1 MNEMFL
7 KRCEDVIQEG
17 SSSFYQAFRG
27 LPSPRREAVNV
38 IYAFCRI
45 IDDSVDEPENAPYS
59 IHELREH
66 FLSLESSEGHFI
78 WPALRWLFRQFPDLD
93 KGPFLRQMDGQCSDL
108 SLTHYTTMEQL
119 EQYCY
124 LVAGTVGEML
134 LPILREES
142 SAEIITSGIAL
153 GKGMQIVN
161 IIRDLGEDQKRG
173 RRYIPL
179 ELMNKHGYTEE
190 QMAREEINH
199 SLIELIQD
207 LKGLALHWFQ
217 QGLANIDTY
226 PGTSGMAVELAATF
240 YVRILNAVEA
250 NGYDVFTRRAYVSDE
265 EKMELFLSI
274 YSRYSQA
281 SVGGGIAIQ

>member
-1 MNEMFL
+1 MNEIFL
-7 KRCEDVIQEG
+7 NRCEDLIQEG

-45 IDDSVDEPENAPYS
+45 IDDSVDEPEKGPYS

-66 FLSLESSEGHFI
+66 FLSLDSSEGHFI
-78 WPALRWLFRQFPDLD
+78 WPALRWLFTQFPNLD
-93 KGPFLRQMDGQCSDL
+93 KEPFLRQMEGQCSDL
-108 SLTHYTTMEQL
+108 SFTHYTTMEQL
-119 EQYCY
+119 ERYCY

-134 LPILREES
+134 LPVLREES

-179 ELMNKHGYTEE
+179 ELMNKHGYTEQ
-190 QMAREEINH
+190 QMAREEINN
-199 SLIELIQD
+199 SLIGLIQD
-207 LKGLALHWFQ
+207 LKGLALRWFQ

-265 EKMELFLSI
+265 EKMELFLGV

>member
-7 KRCEDVIQEG
+7 NRCEDLIQKG

-66 FLSLESSEGHFI
+66 FLSLDSSEGHFI
-78 WPALRWLFRQFPDLD
+78 WPALRWLFNQFPDLG
-93 KGPFLRQMDGQCSDL
+93 KEPFLRQMEGQCSDL
-108 SLTHYTTMEQL
+108 SFTHYSTMEQL
-119 EQYCY
+119 ERYCY

-142 SAEIITSGIAL
+142 STEVINSGIAL

-161 IIRDLGEDQKRG
+161 IIRDLGEDQRRG

-179 ELMNKHGYTEE
+179 ELMDKHGYTEQ
-190 QMAREEINH
+190 QMAREEINR

-207 LKGLALHWFQ
+207 LKGSALRWFQ

-226 PGTSGMAVELAATF
+226 PSSSGMAVELAATF

-281 SVGGGIAIQ
+281 SVGGGVAIQ